1 MSQSRLTYHK
11 ANVHEP
17 PKYQC
22 DNCSKMFR
30 SKVSFERH
38 ILVHSNDPNTSRPF
52 QCEFC
57 EYKARTSGNLTSHV
71 KSIHLITDF
80 TAGKKGKEQKK
91 EKLSRKILSLGKFKD
106 SEELKAALG
115 KAAAEDYISSISPD
129 QEITLNKL
137 QQSQA
142 EKQTGSEVSR
152 LPPDSQA
159 AAEMIDGAVGEV
171 GESQIL
177 TLRSEKGGLGLINL
191 IRVERAD
198 LETVESDGV
207 VFDET
212 KLVEEYEMS
221 EALGQEVHVEPD
233 SIYSTDNIV
242 YII

>member
-1 MSQSRLTYHK
+1 
-11 ANVHEP
+11 
-17 PKYQC
+17 
-22 DNCSKMFR
+22 MFR

-38 ILVHSNDPNTSRPF
+38 IRVHSNDPNTSRPF

-57 EYKARTSGNLTSHV
+57 SYKARTSGNLTSHV

-80 TAGKKGKEQKK
+80 TAGKKEKEQKK
-91 EKLSRKILSLGKFKD
+91 EKVSRKILSLSKFKNIGN
-106 SEELKAALG
+106 SEELKTALG

-129 QEITLNKL
+129 QEMTLNKL
-137 QQSQA
+137 QQRQSQP
-142 EKQTGSEVSR
+142 EKQIGREV
-152 LPPDSQA
+152 LGDIPAQMV
-159 AAEMIDGAVGEV
+159 EGEV
-171 GESQIL
+171 GMVSL
-177 TLRSEKGGLGLINL
+177 ASEKSGLGLINV

-198 LETVESDGV
+198 LERVESDGV

>member
-11 ANVHEP
+11 ANVHDP

-80 TAGKKGKEQKK
+80 TAGKKEKEQKK
-91 EKLSRKILSLGKFKD
+91 EKVSRKVLSLSKFKNIGN

-129 QEITLNKL
+129 QEMTLNKL
-137 QQSQA
+137 QQRHSQP
-142 EKQTGSEVSR
+142 EKQVAT
-152 LPPDSQA
+152 DSPA
-159 AAEMIDGAVGEV
+159 AMVE

-177 TLRSEKGGLGLINL
+177 SLASEKGGLGLINV

-221 EALGQEVHVEPD
+221 EALAQEVHVEPD
-233 SIYSTDNIV
+233 SIYGTDNIV

>member
-57 EYKARTSGNLTSHV
+57 DYKARTSGNLTSHV

-80 TAGKKGKEQKK
+80 TAGKKEKEQKK
-91 EKLSRKILSLGKFKD
+91 EKVSRKILSLNKFKNIGD
-106 SEELKAALG
+106 SEELKVALG
-115 KAAAEDYISSISPD
+115 KAAAEDYISSISGGP
-129 QEITLNKL
+129 QMSLNKL

-142 EKQTGSEVSR
+142 EKQISKEV
-152 LPPDSQA
+152 PG
-159 AAEMIDGAVGEV
+159 EMIDREV

-177 TLRSEKGGLGLINL
+177 TLRSEKDGLGLINV
-191 IRVERAD
+191 IRVEKRAD
-198 LETVESDGV
+198 LE
-207 VFDET
+207 
-212 KLVEEYEMS
+212 
-221 EALGQEVHVEPD
+221 
-233 SIYSTDNIV
+233 
-242 YII
+242 

>member
-11 ANVHEP
+11 ANVHDP

-80 TAGKKGKEQKK
+80 TAGKKEKEQKK
-91 EKLSRKILSLGKFKD
+91 EKVSRKVLSLSKFKNIGT

-129 QEITLNKL
+129 QEMTLNKL
-137 QQSQA
+137 QQRQSQP
-142 EKQTGSEVSR
+142 EKQVAT
-152 LPPDSQA
+152 DSPA
-159 AAEMIDGAVGEV
+159 AMVE

-177 TLRSEKGGLGLINL
+177 SLASEKGGLGLINV

-221 EALGQEVHVEPD
+221 EALAQEVHVEPD
-233 SIYSTDNIV
+233 SIYGTDNIV

>member
-11 ANVHEP
+11 ANVHDP

-80 TAGKKGKEQKK
+80 TAGKKEKEQKK
-91 EKLSRKILSLGKFKD
+91 EKVSRKVLSLSKFKNIGN

-129 QEITLNKL
+129 QEMTLNKL
-137 QQSQA
+137 QQRQSQS
-142 EKQTGSEVSR
+142 EKQVAT
-152 LPPDSQA
+152 DSPA
-159 AAEMIDGAVGEV
+159 AMVE

-177 TLRSEKGGLGLINL
+177 SLASEKGGLGLINV

-221 EALGQEVHVEPD
+221 EALAQGVHVEPD
-233 SIYSTDNIV
+233 SIYGTDNIV